1 MERDV
6 FTAGV
11 SGEVSQLWDLSLPLR
26 PECDLH
32 EKRVGRADSM
42 GFIHGNEQEEGR
54 SEQREGGGRRSRRL
68 VMWSCFEPGPG
79 RQTDQNG
86 NVAATFYSQVTA
98 LDNSRALNFCVL
110 YKMGK

>member
-42 GFIHGNEQEEGR
+42 GSYMEMSKRRAEVSKGKEEG
-54 SEQREGGGRRSRRL
+54 E
-68 VMWSCFEPGPG
+68 GPG
-79 RQTDQNG
+79 G
-86 NVAATFYSQVTA
+86 
-98 LDNSRALNFCVL
+98 
-110 YKMGK
+110 